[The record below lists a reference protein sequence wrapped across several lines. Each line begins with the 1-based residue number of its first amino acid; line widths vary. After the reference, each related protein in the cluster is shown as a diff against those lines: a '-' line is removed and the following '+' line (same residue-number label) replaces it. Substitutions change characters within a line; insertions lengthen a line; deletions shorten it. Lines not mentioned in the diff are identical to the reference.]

1 MSENAPVTDSS
12 TIMDWVTDAKK
23 GSRTAFE
30 RLIDVFHTDI
40 FKTVYYRTR
49 SQMDAEDITQDIFTQ
64 AYKNIAQLKEVDRF
78 KSWLYRIA
86 INKVKDY
93 YRKKKFHSVLGLFSE
108 PDHQIEKE
116 MQKQK
121 ETSDSPLDA
130 VLKKDFWNQ
139 LEQAMESLSK
149 MEREVFMLRFMDH
162 LGIREISITLKKSE
176 STIKTH
182 LYRSI
187 DKLKN
192 NALLKKLYD
201 KEQI

>member
-1 MSENAPVTDSS
+1 MAENAPVTDPSV
-12 TIMDWVTDAKK
+12 IIEWVSDAKK

-40 FKTVYYRTR
+40 FRTVYYRTR

-64 AYKNIAQLKEVDRF
+64 AFKNIAQLKEVDRF

-86 INKVKDY
+86 INKVRDY
-93 YRKKKFHSVLGLFSE
+93 YRKKKLHSVLGLFPE

-121 ETSDSPLDA
+121 ESSDDPLGDII
-130 VLKKDFWNQ
+130 KKDFWNQ
-139 LEQAMESLSK
+139 IEIAMESLSK
-149 MEREVFMLRFMDH
+149 MEKEVFMLRFMDH
-162 LGIREISITLKKSE
+162 LGIKEISIALKKSE

-182 LYRSI
+182 LYRSL
-187 DKLKN
+187 DKLRN
-192 NALLKKLYD
+192 NALLQKLYD
-201 KEQI
+201 KEPV